1 MIQQPLS
8 WAISRENHNWKR
20 YMHPNVHCT
29 TIYNSQNLE
38 VIKMSI
44 NKGIKMW
51 YIYIQWNVT
60 EP

>member
-1 MIQQPLS
+1 MIQQSLS
-8 WAISRENHNWKR
+8 WAISEENHNWKR

-38 VIKMSI
+38 VIKMST